1 MSPFKYLKTLPFL
14 GRSISDENVWSRPNP
29 GLMSMQL
36 NSGNLD
42 FQFIL
47 GKHSEISDPLV
58 LVWMEMVILALI
70 S

>member
-1 MSPFKYLKTLPFL
+1 MGKLIL
-14 GRSISDENVWSRPNP
+14 DENVWSRPNP

>member
-1 MSPFKYLKTLPFL
+1 
-14 GRSISDENVWSRPNP
+14 
-29 GLMSMQL
+29 MSMQL

-58 LVWMEMVILALI
+58 LVWMEMDILALI